1 MTLSSASAAT
11 LHALA
16 ITYAL
21 WLLCVLVM
29 GLYRAKLLDPFDP
42 HGVHCD

>member
-1 MTLSSASAAT
+1 MTPASILSAV
-11 LHALA
+11 LHGLL

-21 WLLCVLVM
+21 WLLYVLVM